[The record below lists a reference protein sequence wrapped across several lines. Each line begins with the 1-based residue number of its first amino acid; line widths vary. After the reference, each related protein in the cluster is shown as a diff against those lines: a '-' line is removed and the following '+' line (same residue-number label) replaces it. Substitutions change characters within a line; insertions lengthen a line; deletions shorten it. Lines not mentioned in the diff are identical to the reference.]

1 MFGLWW
7 GAWAASLPAVRRA
20 VAISDA
26 KLGVVLLA
34 ISVGALPAMMVAG
47 RLADRVGPRLVPLCL
62 AAFAVAGA
70 FPAFAESPWVLLVLL
85 LVIGATTGALDIA
98 INARANAIEAAA
110 NIRVMDGLHAAFS
123 AGVVVG
129 GIGAG
134 LARRAGAHPGA
145 ILLVGSGLVAT
156 AAVVNSH
163 AAKLP
168 SAAAGRA
175 PLAAQLLLVGG
186 VLAVAFLLESGVET
200 WSALFIENELGASPA
215 ISGLGPGLF
224 AAAMVTARL
233 VAQRRPEASPVG
245 RMRFAG
251 AAGAAGLGL
260 AALAHRPVV
269 ALAGFVVAGLGLA
282 VSAPTLFR
290 VAGRYGAAPAI
301 STVAVLGY
309 LGFVAGP
316 PIFGAVA
323 GATSVRGGFVF
334 LCAMAAVLVATVPIL
349 RRGEPESRG

>member
-1 MFGLWW
+1 
-7 GAWAASLPAVRRA
+7 
-20 VAISDA
+20 
-26 KLGVVLLA
+26 
-34 ISVGALPAMMVAG
+34 
-47 RLADRVGPRLVPLCL
+47 
-62 AAFAVAGA
+62 
-70 FPAFAESPWVLLVLL
+70 
-85 LVIGATTGALDIA
+85 
-98 INARANAIEAAA
+98 
-110 NIRVMDGLHAAFS
+110 MDGLHAGFS

-145 ILLVGSGLVAT
+145 ILLVASGLVAT
-156 AAVVNSH
+156 AAVVNSQ

-168 SAAAGRA
+168 SVAAGRA
-175 PLAAQLLLVGG
+175 PLAAQLLFVGG

-224 AAAMVTARL
+224 AAAMVTGRL